1 MKAPVWCCTFAKRCA
16 AWLLPAISVTLTMPA
31 AAATMQV
38 FPDSFGSGNCK
49 LRQAIQAANSNI
61 AVGGCPA
68 GSAGTDTLVL
78 ALGRPYFIA
87 QPGSDEDGNLSG
99 DLDVSSSIIIQ
110 GDDTTRTVI
119 VAPDL
124 DRAFHVLT
132 AQGSLTLND
141 VTIIGGSVLA
151 GSSNDGG
158 VVRKDGAATL
168 TINRSVLR
176 GGNADRGGGIYAL
189 PGAGLL
195 TLNRVTVFDN
205 RANHGGGIFLEQGS
219 GIEAI
224 LNNLTLSGNTAIQS
238 GGGLY
243 VGSSWFRMR
252 NSTVARNVSLLSAGG
267 VFYGSTSTTGV
278 NFANSVLVENIAN
291 GLPND
296 LSCAGGGAQLGA
308 RTHTMIDSIVGGC
321 TFASFS
327 GIPASNDARL
337 SPLFD
342 FGSGVPTHAL
352 LPGSTALS
360 AGNPSNSN
368 ALTACLS
375 SDARGAA
382 RTTSCDLGAY
392 EHRYDLTLN
401 SFSDLPDLNPGD
413 GSCLAL
419 GNVCTLRAALM
430 EAHEVGGRWFI
441 HLPAGIYQ
449 LNQPIGNNIGDPAG
463 GDLDVD
469 GSNVNDPPLALTLFG
484 TGDPDDTQI
493 VGGGFD
499 RVLEVRGNPGN
510 SNDLALSFA
519 LINASISGGQLT
531 GDQFAFEPNAVIGGG
546 GIKVYGGKSLF
557 YNVIVRDNEVNLVD
571 GVSTGGGV
579 SISAPFVPEF
589 NRPYAYSAV
598 LERFAI
604 VDNISADNIG
614 GIEGSLGSTSVR
626 SDGITLGNGTIAGN
640 HAVRG
645 GGAYLVDASLSF
657 VTIADN
663 TSDFVVVNP
672 TSGYAA
678 GFTGANNILRNML
691 IAGNQAAAAPS
702 DCRVYTTDFGSNNIS
717 LGYNLIENDDPAC
730 VISGDTT
737 GNLIDIDPQLGAREQ
752 LSSGMPIY
760 RLATSSPAANTIPQV
775 ACGDGRGFAV
785 TADVRGVSRRGSGDA
800 FCDIGAVENELP
812 MFANGFE

>member
-1 MKAPVWCCTFAKRCA
+1 MKATLRWVISWIALATCA
-16 AWLLPAISVTLTMPA
+16 LISAPIP
-31 AAATMQV
+31 AATMQV
-38 FPDSFGSGNCK
+38 FPDEFGGSSNCK
-49 LRQAIQAANSNI
+49 LRAAIQAANTNVV
-61 AVGGCPA
+61 VGGCPA
-68 GSAGTDTLVL
+68 GSASGTDTLVL
-78 ALGRPYFIA
+78 ALGRPYFISA
-87 QPGSDEDGNLSG
+87 SASDEDGNLTG
-99 DLDVSSSIIIQ
+99 DLDVTSPIIVQ

-119 VAPDL
+119 VAPEF

-176 GGNADRGGGIYAL
+176 GGNADLGGGIYAP
-189 PGAGLL
+189 PGSGLL

-205 RANHGGGIFLEQGS
+205 RANNGGGMFLQQGS

-243 VGSSWFRMR
+243 VANSWFRMR
-252 NSTVARNVSLLSAGG
+252 NSTVTRNVSLLSAGG
-267 VFYGSTSTTGV
+267 VFYGSPSTTGV
-278 NFANSVLVENIAN
+278 NFANSVLIENIAS
-291 GLPND
+291 GLPDD

-308 RTHTMIDSIVGGC
+308 RTHTMIGSILGGC

-327 GIPASNDARL
+327 GIPTSNDARL

-352 LPGSTALS
+352 LPGSSALN

-368 ALTACLS
+368 ALTACLT
-375 SDARGAA
+375 SDARGAS
-382 RTTSCDLGAY
+382 RSTSCDLGAY
-392 EHRYDLTLN
+392 EHRIDLTLN

-441 HLPAGIYQ
+441 QLPAGIYL
-449 LNQPIGNNIGDPAG
+449 LNQPIGNNIGDAAG

-499 RVLEVRGNPGN
+499 RVLEARGNNGT
-510 SNDLALSFA
+510 NDTTLSFA
-519 LINASISGGQLT
+519 LINTSISGGMLT
-531 GDQFAFEPNAVIGGG
+531 EDPFAFEPNAAIGGG

-557 YNVIVRDNEVNLVD
+557 YNVVVHDNEVNLV
-571 GVSTGGGV
+571 GEVSKAGGV
-579 SISAPFVPEF
+579 SISAPSIPEH
-589 NRPYAYSAV
+589 NRPYASSV
-598 LERFAI
+598 VFERFAI
-604 VDNISADNIG
+604 VDNASADNIG
-614 GIEGSLGSTSVR
+614 GIEGSLGSTSLK

-645 GGAYLVDASLSF
+645 GGAYLVDSSLSF

-691 IAGNQAAAAPS
+691 ISGNQAAAAPS
-702 DCRVYTTDFGSNNIS
+702 DCRVYTTDFGANNIS
-717 LGYNLIENDDPAC
+717 LGYNLIENSDPAC

-737 GNLIDIDPQLGAREQ
+737 GNLIDIDPQLGAREL

-760 RLATSSPAANTIPQV
+760 RLAASSPAANVVPQV
-775 ACGDGRGFAV
+775 ACSDGRGFAV
-785 TADVRGVSRRGSGDA
+785 ASDVRGVSRRGGGDS

-812 MFANGFE
+812 LFKNSFE